1 MGVLVRPE
9 VYILFISGKSKM
21 AWPWP
26 VGGCVVLCCVVFGC
40 MEWFTVV
47 YTEAHLA
54 RARCMYNMMYLY

>member
-9 VYILFISGKSKM
+9 VYILFISGKSK
-21 AWPWP
+21 WPGRGRL
-26 VGGCVVLCCVVFGC
+26 VVVLCCVVFGC